1 MSTIQSF
8 RGFLAFL
15 AENANI
21 NERTL
26 SNDTKVIIQHLNT
39 LIDHF
44 NSGAAKNI
52 DLAKGL
58 ISVRDA
64 VEEENNSNEAEV
76 LKVVLKDLASAKVTV
91 PSGVNTFSD
100 LLKKMNLKDLA
111 K

>member
-1 MSTIQSF
+1 MSTTKSF
-8 RGFLAFL
+8 SEFL
-15 AENANI
+15 AEKATV

-26 SNDTKVIIQHLNT
+26 SSAANAIIQHLNT

-44 NSGAAKNI
+44 KDGASKNS
-52 DLAKGL
+52 DLAEGL

-76 LKVVLKDLASAKVTV
+76 LKVVLKDLASAKVAV
-91 PSGVNTFSD
+91 PSGVNTFTD
-100 LLKKMNLKDLA
+100 LLKKMNLKDPA